1 MTCQHR
7 EPLAPPN
14 VALPLQGLEHYDPQW
29 LALHNRLHRRR
40 QPWQSVFAGQP
51 VKVTWSTAQPL
62 LLPTH
67 DVRFSLGDASLV
79 VRMPAQWLESL
90 GGVSA
95 DVQDPA
101 TPMLLELALLDLIEP
116 VERLSGQTLEVVEL
130 AHEGEP
136 DLVAHPLHVTL
147 LVQLGEGAALP
158 VPLHLSV
165 EAARLMADLLEQ
177 HASAD
182 RHPVSAL
189 RMRLAVE
196 HGEALLSLGEL
207 RSLRAGDVLMLDG
220 CPGDSPVDGP
230 DHQVRLVLP
239 GRLHARAT
247 SSGEGIRLLEP
258 LIATHFAKDID
269 MTESAIG
276 PDLDSTLDE
285 LPMKLVCQV
294 GSVELSLAQLREL
307 GEGSLLPLAAPTG
320 DGVDLMVNGRRIGQG
335 QLVKI
340 GDGLGVRLLS
350 FTAP

>member
-7 EPLAPPN
+7 EPLTPPN
-14 VALPLQGLEHYDPQW
+14 VALPLHGLEQHDPQW

-62 LLPTH
+62 RLPACN
-67 DVRFSLGDASLV
+67 VRVTLGDASLV
-79 VRMPAQWLESL
+79 MRMPAQWLESL
-90 GGVSA
+90 EGVSA
-95 DVQDPA
+95 ELQGPV

-116 VERLSGQTLEVVEL
+116 VERLSGQALEVVEL
-130 AHEGEP
+130 AHGGEP
-136 DLVAHPLHVTL
+136 DLVAHPLHLTL

-158 VPLHLSV
+158 VPLHLSI
-165 EAARLMADLLEQ
+165 EAAHLIANLLEQ
-177 HASAD
+177 QASVD

-189 RMRLAVE
+189 RMRLSVE

-207 RSLRAGDVLMLDG
+207 RSLRAGDVLMLDD
-220 CPGDSPVDGP
+220 CPGDCPEDGP

-239 GRLHARAT
+239 GRLYARAT

-258 LIATHFAKDID
+258 PIAIHFAKDIN

-294 GSVELSLAQLREL
+294 GSVELSLVQLREL
-307 GEGSLLPLAAPTG
+307 GEGSLLPLSAPTR

>member
-7 EPLAPPN
+7 EPLTPPN
-14 VALPLQGLEHYDPQW
+14 VALPLHGLEQHDPQW

-51 VKVTWSTAQPL
+51 VKVTWSTAQSL
-62 LLPTH
+62 LPPTH
-67 DVRFSLGDASLV
+67 DVRFSLGDASLLM
-79 VRMPAQWLESL
+79 RMPAQWLESL
-90 GGVSA
+90 DGVSA
-95 DVQDPA
+95 DLQGPA
-101 TPMLLELALLDLIEP
+101 TSMLLELALLDLIEP

-130 AHEGEP
+130 SHEGEP
-136 DLVAHPLHVTL
+136 DLIAHPLHLTL

-158 VPLHLSV
+158 VPLHLSI
-165 EAARLMADLLEQ
+165 EAAHLIADLLEQ
-177 HASAD
+177 QASVD

-189 RMRLAVE
+189 RMRLSVE

-207 RSLRAGDVLMLDG
+207 RSLRAGDVLMLDD
-220 CPGDSPVDGP
+220 CPGDCPEDGP

-239 GRLHARAT
+239 GRLYARAT

-258 LIATHFAKDID
+258 PIAIHFAKDIN

-307 GEGSLLPLAAPTG
+307 GEGSLLPLSAPTR

>member
-1 MTCQHR
+1 MTCQQR
-7 EPLAPPN
+7 DPLAPPT
-14 VALPLQGLEHYDPQW
+14 VTSALHGLEQHDPQW
-29 LALHNRLHRRR
+29 LVLHNRLHRRR
-40 QPWQSVFAGQP
+40 QPWQGVFAGQP

-90 GGVSA
+90 DGLSA
-95 DVQDPA
+95 DVKGLA
-101 TPMLLELALLDLIEP
+101 ASMLLELALLDLIEP

-130 AHEGEP
+130 AHGGEP

-165 EAARLMADLLEQ
+165 EAAHLVADLLEQ
-177 HASAD
+177 QASVD

-189 RMRLAVE
+189 RLRLSVE
-196 HGEALLSLGEL
+196 NGEALLSLGEL

-220 CPGDSPVDGP
+220 CPDDDP

-247 SSGEGIRLLEP
+247 SSGEGICLLEP
-258 LIATHFAKDID
+258 PIAIHFAKDIN

-307 GEGSLLPLAAPTG
+307 GEGSLLPLSAPTR

-340 GDGLGVRLLS
+340 GDALGVRLLS

>member
-1 MTCQHR
+1 MTCRHR
-7 EPLAPPN
+7 GSLAPPT
-14 VALPLQGLEHYDPQW
+14 VALPLHGLEQHDPQW
-29 LALHNRLHRRR
+29 LVLHNRLHRRR
-40 QPWQSVFAGQP
+40 QPWESVFAGQP

-62 LLPTH
+62 RLPTQ
-67 DVRFSLGDASLV
+67 DVRFTLGNASLV
-79 VRMPAQWLESL
+79 VRMPAQWFESL
-90 GGVSA
+90 DGLSA
-95 DVQDPA
+95 DVQGPA
-101 TPMLLELALLDLIEP
+101 PPMLLELALLDLIEP
-116 VERLSGQTLEVVEL
+116 VERLSGRTLEVVEL
-130 AHEGEP
+130 AHGGEP
-136 DLVAHPLHVTL
+136 DLIAHPLHLTL

-165 EAARLMADLLEQ
+165 EAAHLVADLLEQ

-182 RHPVSAL
+182 EHPVSAL
-189 RMRLAVE
+189 RLRLSVE

-207 RSLRAGDVLMLDG
+207 RSLRAGDVLMLDS
-220 CPGDSPVDGP
+220 CPGDCPEDVP
-230 DHQVRLVLP
+230 DHQVRLVLL

-258 LIATHFAKDID
+258 LIATHFAKDIN
-269 MTESAIG
+269 MTESANG

-307 GEGSLLPLAAPTG
+307 GEGSLLPLSAPAG